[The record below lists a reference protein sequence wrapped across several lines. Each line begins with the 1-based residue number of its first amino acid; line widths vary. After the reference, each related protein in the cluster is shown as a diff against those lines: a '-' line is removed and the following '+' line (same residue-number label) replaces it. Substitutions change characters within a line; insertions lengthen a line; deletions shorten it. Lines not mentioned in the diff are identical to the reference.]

1 MEWNLDSEGLLRELP
16 KRRDRRSSWLYWNLL
31 CSPLCMLTPSPSL
44 PLPSSPLLLSPTH
57 FFSSRSRMLI
67 PACLWPSRTCCT
79 ATPSTPPL
87 AGATGAGTASETT
100 RTTAIRDGMERGGR
114 GGRRGGEEERGR
126 GTRRGEGGEGKERRG
141 QECKFFA
148 FYVFSYLFI
157 VEPTR

>member
-44 PLPSSPLLLSPTH
+44 PLPSSPLLLSRAH
-57 FFSSRSRMLI
+57 FFSSRFRMLI

-100 RTTAIRDGMERGGR
+100 RTTEIRDGMERGGR
-114 GGRRGGEEERGR
+114 RGGERRREDR
-126 GTRRGEGGEGKERRG
+126 RRGEGKEDREKRGEGKS
-141 QECKFFA
+141 A
-148 FYVFSYLFI
+148 NSLLFMYFL
-157 VEPTR
+157 TCL